1 VLEVRDLSAGYAQF
15 SVLEGVSFTVAE
27 GEFLGVLGRNGV
39 GKTTLLKSL
48 SGPVR
53 PFAGEVVFGGVDVSR
68 WSSSAIARAGLALVL
83 DRKGI
88 FRSLSVI
95 ENLRLAARLHKD
107 KAQRWS
113 VDDVLG
119 MFPRLSERSK
129 APGGGLSGGEQ
140 QMLAIA
146 RALVCQPRMLLLDE
160 PTEGLAP
167 KIVDEV
173 VDLLQRLR
181 KSGLTAIVVD
191 QRLDTIFDTCD
202 DAIVMSRGVPA
213 LRSSCRELKE
223 RPELLEQ
230 YLGV

>member
-1 VLEVRDLSAGYAQF
+1 MLDIRNLNAGYAQF
-15 SVLEGVSFTVAE
+15 GVLDDVSFALDE
-27 GEFLGVLGRNGV
+27 GQFLGILGRNGV
-39 GKTTLLKSL
+39 GKTTLLKSIA
-48 SGPVR
+48 GPVR
-53 PFAGEVVFGGVDVSR
+53 PSSGQVIFNGADVANCST
-68 WSSSAIARAGLALVL
+68 SEIARAGLALVL

-88 FRSLSVI
+88 FRSLSVL
-95 ENLRLAARLHKD
+95 ENLQLAARLHK
-107 KAQRWS
+107 KKEQRWT
-113 VDDVLG
+113 VEDVLQ

-146 RALVCQPRMLLLDE
+146 RALLCQPRLLLLDE

-191 QRLDTIFDTCD
+191 QRLETVFDTCGEV
-202 DAIVMSRGVPA
+202 IVMSRGTLA
-213 LRSSCRELKE
+213 LRSTSSELRQ
-223 RPELLEQ
+223 RPEVLEEH
-230 YLGV
+230 LGV

>member
-15 SVLEGVSFTVAE
+15 SVLDSVSFTVRE
-27 GEFLGVLGRNGV
+27 GEFLGILGRNGV
-39 GKTTLLKSL
+39 GKTTLLKAL
-48 SGPVR
+48 CGPVR
-53 PFAGEVVFGGVDVSR
+53 PNSGAVLFGGVDVGG
-68 WSSSAIARAGLALVL
+68 WNTSAIARAGLALVL

-88 FRSLSVI
+88 FRSLSVL
-95 ENLRLAARLHKD
+95 ENLRLAARMHKD
-107 KAQRWS
+107 KVQRWS
-113 VDDVLG
+113 VDDVLE

-140 QMLAIA
+140 QMLASA

-173 VDLLQRLR
+173 VDLLLRLR

-191 QRLDTIFDTCD
+191 QRLETVFDTCD
-202 DAIVMSRGVPA
+202 DAIVMGRGVPT
-213 LRSSCRELKE
+213 LRSSCRELRA
-223 RPELLEQ
+223 RPELLKE